1 MSLKCCAHN
10 KEISK
15 MLNKKAVRATKQKGA
30 RRNIR
35 PNRPKPEEKK
45 GMPQHEH
52 YLPARRREDRNPKC
66 HEEQRKDVA

>member
-15 MLNKKAVRATKQKGA
+15 IFNKKAVRATKQKGA
-30 RRNIR
+30 RRNNR
-35 PNRPKPEEKK
+35 PNRPTPEEKK
-45 GMPQHEH
+45 GMPHHQH
-52 YLPARRREDRNPKC
+52 YPPARRREDRNPKD